1 MIVAHAREFVDPEQ
15 FLAAL
20 NLLLGEQLGDLA
32 PDHVVHEHRLVHI
45 FKSPGADVPGV
56 AENRDAVG
64 EAKDV
69 FKAVGNEDDGRALRA
84 QFAGNGVKIFALS
97 FGQCGGGLVHDE
109 YLRVHGQRLGDLD
122 QLLLGDGER
131 TYRRRGAE
139 IRAHGVEQFFCL
151 PVGARPVDERAA
163 LKLVADEYILR
174 HGQIRIGSRVLV
186 DGGDA
191 ILLGDDGVA
200 HDHLLALENDLA
212 AVRLMHAGQRLDERG
227 LARAVLADEGVYL
240 SGAQVEL
247 HAVQSLDAREYLGDI
262 LHFQQ
267 VFRHGGAPQ
276 HGFYHI
282 IDYILPR
289 RQAKSMSELKMDVPN
304 LKMCTLLL

>member
-1 MIVAHAREFVDPEQ
+1 M
-15 FLAAL
+15 
-20 NLLLGEQLGDLA
+20 
-32 PDHVVHEHRLVHI
+32 
-45 FKSPGADVPGV
+45 
-56 AENRDAVG
+56 
-64 EAKDV
+64 
-69 FKAVGNEDDGRALRA
+69 GNEDDGRALIA
-84 QFAGNGVKIFALS
+84 QFAGDGVEVLALAL
-97 FGQCGGGLVHDE
+97 GERGGRLVHDE
-109 YLRVHGQRLGDLD
+109 YLRVHGQRLGDLH

-131 TYRRRGAE
+131 ADRRGGAE
-139 IRAHGVEQFFCL
+139 IRAHNVEQLFRL
-151 PVGARPVDERAA
+151 AVGARPVDEGAS
-163 LKLVADEYILR
+163 LELVADEYVLR
-174 HGQIRIGSRVLV
+174 HRQVGIGCGVLV

-191 ILLGDDGVA
+191 VLLGDDGVA
-200 HDHLLALENDLA
+200 HDHLLALEDDLA

-282 IDYILPR
+282 IDYILPH

-304 LKMCTLLL
+304 LKMCALLL